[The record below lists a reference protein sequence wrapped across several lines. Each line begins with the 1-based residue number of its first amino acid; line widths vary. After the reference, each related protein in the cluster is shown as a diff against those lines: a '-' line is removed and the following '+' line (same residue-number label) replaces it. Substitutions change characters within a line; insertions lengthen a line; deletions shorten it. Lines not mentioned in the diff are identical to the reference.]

1 MEFLELL
8 LGIAEANMTLFDMI
22 KDWRRVLI
30 EKKPDDEVIEFHR
43 DIVERMREKVGPD
56 VVILS
61 FSGAEGGLFGVGIIV
76 ALNQSGDIIATEQI
90 FIS

>member
-1 MEFLELL
+1 
-8 LGIAEANMTLFDMI
+8 MTLFDMI

-30 EKKPDDEVIEFHR
+30 EKMPDDEVIEFHR

-56 VVILS
+56 AIILS
-61 FSGAEGGLFGVGIIV
+61 FSGTEGGLFGVGIMI
-76 ALNQSGDIIATEQI
+76 ALNQSGDIIATEQT

>member
-1 MEFLELL
+1 
-8 LGIAEANMTLFDMI
+8 MTLFDMI